1 MSDYS
6 LIAYFAGGIAF
17 ITSVP
22 QLYQIVNT
30 KKVRDLNPYFFV
42 LHVVSDALFLT
53 YGIMTRDDLL
63 SISMALPCTCN
74 TLIFGLCLYYNEET
88 EEL

>member
-42 LHVVSDALFLT
+42 LHSVSDILYLI
-53 YGIMTRDDLL
+53 YGIFIKDYIL
-63 SISMALPCTCN
+63 SIFIQLK
-74 TLIFGLCLYYNEET
+74 LKLFDY
-88 EEL
+88 

>member
-42 LHVVSDALFLT
+42 LHSVSDILYLI
-53 YGIMTRDDLL
+53 YGIFIKDYIL
-63 SISMALPCTCN
+63 SISMSLPITCN
-74 TLIFGLCLYYNEET
+74 VLIFILWFIYKYNEY
-88 EEL
+88 

>member
-42 LHVVSDALFLT
+42 LHSVSDILYLI
-53 YGIMTRDDLL
+53 YGIFIKDYIL
-63 SISMALPCTCN
+63 SISMSLPITCN
-74 TLIFGLCLYYNEET
+74 VLIFILWFIYKDNEY
-88 EEL
+88 

>member
-42 LHVVSDALFLT
+42 LHSVSDILYLI
-53 YGIMTRDDLL
+53 YGVFIKDYIL
-63 SISMALPCTCN
+63 SISMSLPIACN
-74 TLIFGLCLYYNEET
+74 VFIFILWFIYKDNEY
-88 EEL
+88 